1 MVAARMNI
9 KSVSTHN
16 VSRVG
21 VIVVTFNSEL
31 VLGRCIESILNQ
43 SRVPETVIV
52 VDNCSVDQSYLEF
65 LSDIANCQVVRLS
78 ENGGFCRGNNRGYAC
93 LSGTEY
99 VLFLNPDAFLARTF
113 IEDAVAAMED
123 PANSRVGALSGALLG
138 FDVVGDRPTGKVDSL
153 GIFQTWYGKWY
164 DRGQG
169 AAYPTHIH
177 ESSIVE
183 SVPALCGALMF
194 CRGSA
199 LEEVMLRGTE
209 IFDDTFFMYKEDI
222 DLSLRL
228 RRKGWTMG
236 FCGRLHCYH
245 GRGWTSRRKML
256 PFFKYLSAR
265 NELRVSL
272 RNHAKGFVYSSLKF
286 LYVCIVEM
294 AFVPGFERRDRIR
307 NRPP

>member
-1 MVAARMNI
+1 MSI
-9 KSVSTHN
+9 KSESTHE
-16 VSRVG
+16 VSRVA

-31 VLGRCIESILNQ
+31 VLRRCIESILTQ
-43 SRVPETVIV
+43 SRVPEAVIV
-52 VDNCSVDQSYLEF
+52 VDNCSADQSYLEF
-65 LSDIANCQVVRLS
+65 LSDIANCRVIRLS
-78 ENGGFCRGNNRGYAC
+78 ENEGFCRGNNRGYAC

-113 IEDAVAAMED
+113 IEDAVATMED
-123 PANSRVGALSGALLG
+123 PANSRVGALSGVLLG
-138 FDVVGDRPTGKVDSL
+138 YDVVADRPTGKLDSS

-169 AAYPTHIH
+169 AMYPTGFQQ
-177 ESSIVE
+177 SYAVE

-194 CRGSA
+194 CRRSA

-209 IFDDTFFMYKEDI
+209 VFDGTFFMYKEDI

-228 RRKGWTMG
+228 KRKGWTMG

-245 GRGWTSRRKML
+245 GRGWTSRKKML

-272 RNHAKGFVYSSLKF
+272 RNHAKGFIYSGLKF

-294 AFVPGFERRDRIR
+294 AFAWNIARRDRIR
-307 NRPP
+307 NRRP